1 MTIKNLWTE
10 YDGKGFSAEHADYA
24 ERATADEAGNDI
36 ASTYATKAEND
47 AKADKVASATSGNFA
62 GLDANGNLTD
72 SGSKASD
79 FATATA
85 LSTHTGNSTIHVT
98 ANDKATWTGKQNTVG
113 TKNVTT
119 AVDADTPIAT
129 GYSSDTIS
137 FNTAGRVATYVS
149 SKVSSDLGIT
159 SSAYGGKA
167 ATAGSADYATTAG
180 SAGSATNATNAT
192 NVNLTGSVKD
202 TSTTNGDTIQVK
214 AGSGTAAEI
223 TIVNAKHAAS
233 ADSADSATTASSASS
248 VEWAGVQNKVSAS
261 TTTVGIVQLQ
271 DSVGAS
277 ESSTTTA
284 VTPHAV
290 RDAIDSAVASA
301 YHHAGTKTVA
311 QLVSTLLVP
320 ANEGNVYNITDSGTT
335 TSNFIEGDGHP
346 IRVGDNVGICDIGSG
361 VYKFDLLSG
370 FVDLSNYLQKSSTTG
385 LVKNDG
391 SIDTSTYLTKT
402 GDGKD
407 VTSTFTKNA
416 SDTSGMASG
425 GKLSALFTAIS
436 NFFASLKALAFK
448 ATVGTDDI
456 DDDAIT
462 AAKVKDNETLPVNV
476 SGTAGN
482 IAAGG
487 TSGYYLKSNGGSTA
501 PAWANP
507 DDLYVGRAHNADHT
521 YSAGDADNHGGPIL
535 VVSDTYHGYYEPY
548 VTPNV
553 KTYYSSS
560 QGSSIRVGNTSGATT
575 SDRKGSIVIGNGA
588 NAGTIFADNLTSF
601 LEYQLPNAGGTLIPA
616 ADLGSSG
623 QYLKSN
629 GSSSAPTWANLPQ
642 NFASVN
648 IDGTTVAATSASDTL
663 KIDGAGGVTATPFPS
678 ARMVRLSAPYPVRR
692 YQSTTN
698 ATSQDKACYSQD
710 GRSSTWDGDSPLYV
724 TFTQGNTFAPDSSH
738 SMNLHLYE
746 SATESE
752 FRSIRVRDS
761 KVRFIKAGETVI
773 FLRTSASEAIVI
785 GSFTDTT
792 SLTLASSGRVYTY
805 HSNAGTGS
813 SLKTYPQLSA
823 ISKDTFNADGQTLY
837 NIGASVNK
845 LITTESSTTY
855 TPGLKWTGSGDYAEF
870 VDVSLRVIAR
880 ASSTRTDSRT
890 IAFAPMVASGSTYV
904 EGPIPELYHPCI
916 LHSASTD
923 EDISFTMNAR
933 FQYYDLYNRLGDQNL
948 YYGILFGVG
957 GSQSSNLKVDI
968 VEVWTRFTYHGGT

>member
-416 SDTSGMASG
+416 SDNSGMVSG
-425 GKLSALFTAIS
+425 SKLSRRWRSRTR
-436 NFFASLKALAFK
+436 
-448 ATVGTDDI
+448 
-456 DDDAIT
+456 
-462 AAKVKDNETLPVNV
+462 LP
-476 SGTAGN
+476 
-482 IAAGG
+482 I
-487 TSGYYLKSNGGSTA
+487 
-501 PAWANP
+501 
-507 DDLYVGRAHNADHT
+507 
-521 YSAGDADNHGGPIL
+521 
-535 VVSDTYHGYYEPY
+535 
-548 VTPNV
+548 
-553 KTYYSSS
+553 
-560 QGSSIRVGNTSGATT
+560 
-575 SDRKGSIVIGNGA
+575 
-588 NAGTIFADNLTSF
+588 
-601 LEYQLPNAGGTLIPA
+601 
-616 ADLGSSG
+616 
-623 QYLKSN
+623 
-629 GSSSAPTWANLPQ
+629 
-642 NFASVN
+642 
-648 IDGTTVAATSASDTL
+648 ATSAAL
-663 KIDGAGGVTATPFPS
+663 FPIVILQVHRLGAVSRVHCQLLELLRFRRLMPLILMAALELYRMWPPKVLLPIILPVMCGFPILLQKLN
-678 ARMVRLSAPYPVRR
+678 ALTVIALNTHRPLIPYPPIFRALPVWQRR
-692 YQSTTN
+692 PRKLAIRILRPKSPLPYLLRAFN
-698 ATSQDKACYSQD
+698 IPLATSLPLLLV
-710 GRSSTWDGDSPLYV
+710 GRCPRIHW
-724 TFTQGNTFAPDSSH
+724 
-738 SMNLHLYE
+738 
-746 SATESE
+746 
-752 FRSIRVRDS
+752 RR
-761 KVRFIKAGETVI
+761 
-773 FLRTSASEAIVI
+773 
-785 GSFTDTT
+785 
-792 SLTLASSGRVYTY
+792 
-805 HSNAGTGS
+805 
-813 SLKTYPQLSA
+813 
-823 ISKDTFNADGQTLY
+823 
-837 NIGASVNK
+837 
-845 LITTESSTTY
+845 
-855 TPGLKWTGSGDYAEF
+855 
-870 VDVSLRVIAR
+870 
-880 ASSTRTDSRT
+880 
-890 IAFAPMVASGSTYV
+890 
-904 EGPIPELYHPCI
+904 
-916 LHSASTD
+916 
-923 EDISFTMNAR
+923 
-933 FQYYDLYNRLGDQNL
+933 RLP
-948 YYGILFGVG
+948 
-957 GSQSSNLKVDI
+957 
-968 VEVWTRFTYHGGT
+968 